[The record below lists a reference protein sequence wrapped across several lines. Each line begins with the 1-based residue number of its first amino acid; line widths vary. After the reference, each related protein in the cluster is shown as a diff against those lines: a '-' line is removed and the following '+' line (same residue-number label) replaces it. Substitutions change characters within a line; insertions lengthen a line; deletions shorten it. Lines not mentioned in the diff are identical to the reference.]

1 MQIMIDKFNV
11 WYAKVGLTN
20 VLFLVGAIAGFIQG
34 WNCLATA
41 SAALFIYI
49 NWNSIRKIIDK

>member
-1 MQIMIDKFNV
+1 MNKFKI
-11 WYAKVGLTN
+11 WYNEVGLTN

-41 SAALFIYI
+41 SAALFVYI
-49 NWNSIRKIIDK
+49 NWNSIRKIISK